1 MININT
7 NGEIWVH
14 IAAGLGGASS
24 SNRRTFNTNEKIR
37 VGTWHRITVV
47 FTSYNDMDVY
57 IDCNKCTG
65 TYSGSGA
72 KSMQYSSHSGRLGEG
87 APNTVTPNPYYMRGA
102 IDEVS
107 LWKRALSE
115 NEITSICNSEVV
127 FEEKPASILIEEID
141 TVIEEKE
148 VPFIAETLIETVIY
162 KADNSIIV
170 QEVNFYE
177 NEIKVEIDKTDVVI
191 EGEETLNKNILNSES
206 FIDETIDILV
216 FPNPSNGIFNVSL
229 SNELLSDDLH
239 FELYNSIGELI
250 FNNKINNQLFQVDIS
265 FLPKGIYLIRVLDS
279 KNELNITK
287 QIVFN

>member
-1 MININT
+1 MINIHAS
-7 NGEIWVH
+7 GQIGVH
-14 IAAGLGGASS
+14 IAAGLGGAGA
-24 SNRRTFNTNEKIR
+24 SNRRSFVTNQTISL
-37 VGTWHRITVV
+37 GNWHRVTVV
-47 FTSYNDMDVY
+47 FKAYNDMDVY
-57 IDCNKCTG
+57 IDCKKCTG

-102 IDEVS
+102 IDEVT
-107 LWKRALSE
+107 LWNRALSE
-115 NEITSICNSEVV
+115 NEITSICNTEVV

-141 TVIEEKE
+141 TIIEEKE
-148 VPFIAETLIETVIY
+148 VLFIAETSIETVIY
-162 KADNSIIV
+162 EADNSIIV

-229 SNELLSDDLH
+229 NNELLSDDLH

-250 FNNKINNQLFQVDIS
+250 FNNKINKDLFQVDIS

-279 KNELNITK
+279 RKELNITK